1 MTITKELLQR
11 ELQQCEKHEKT
22 ATRAGDKHG
31 ATYYYG
37 QCVMLKRLLS
47 TLALEEL
54 NDRHTA

>member
-1 MTITKELLQR
+1 MGITKERLQR
-11 ELQQCEKHEKT
+11 EIKRCQKHEKT

-47 TLALEEL
+47 TLALEEEK
-54 NDRHTA
+54 